1 MNKLKP
7 IITRIVFVLL
17 SSVIMVF
24 FSEKTFWYIQGY
36 AIVEL
41 VIFYAIPVGACMW
54 IIDLFQV
61 HRLSGLVL
69 VGGLFGFLVEGILT
83 PVLYEVG
90 LMDPVMPAYFVGW
103 HGLLSLVFGWY
114 LIRKWLIEENWKRL
128 LLASSLFGLFW
139 GIWSLS
145 YRLPESIQ
153 EFNSYIQAGE
163 FWLPGAWPIEDFAFF
178 ALVFTSM
185 LMISHWLLGRKTWQP
200 EFSLNKW
207 EIGILVSVMVFI
219 YYFQV
224 FPVVPLGF
232 LKLTVLIILVIVPL
246 NFQKKRQASPCLL
259 DSLDGQIQFSQTLPL
274 LVIPLAASLVYG
286 LASLFPPP
294 EDLVR
299 LSFQSIYI
307 IQMLVGGGFF
317 IWAWVDSFK
326 KIAH

>member
-1 MNKLKP
+1 MNKLKL
-7 IITRIVFVLL
+7 IITRIIFVLL
-17 SSVIMVF
+17 SSAIMVF
-24 FSEKTFWYIQGY
+24 FSEKTFWHIQGY

-61 HRLSGLVL
+61 QSLSGLVL
-69 VGGLFGFLVEGILT
+69 IGGLFGFLVEGILT
-83 PVLYEVG
+83 PVLYEAG
-90 LMDPVMPAYFVGW
+90 LLDPVMPAYFVGW

-114 LIRKWLIEENWKRL
+114 LIRKWLIEGDSKRL
-128 LLASSLFGLFW
+128 LLGSGLFGLFW

-153 EFNSYIQAGE
+153 EFESFVQAGE
-163 FWLPGAWPIEDFAFF
+163 FWLPGTWPIEDFAFF

-185 LMISHWLLGRKTWQP
+185 LMIGHWLLGRKIWQT

-207 EIGILVSVMVFI
+207 EIGILVSVMAFI

-246 NFQKKRQASPCLL
+246 NFQKKRWTNPYLL
-259 DSLDGQIQFSQTLPL
+259 ESLDGQIRFSQTIPL
-274 LVIPLAASLVYG
+274 LAIPLGASLVYG
-286 LASLFPPP
+286 LAGLFPPP

-326 KIAH
+326 KIVK